1 MSHTMYSMHTKFS
14 IKGNQLKLDLTD
26 WTPRETLEE
35 RLEKTSSDTRCF
47 AQGSSLICCPILE
60 SLIYRYH
67 TWGRGAG
74 PVLPWACL
82 PGRRPGL
89 LHRVLPRIWPYFEK
103 RLIEKAGKNIL
114 RGPYKLCPVMR
125 F

>member
-1 MSHTMYSMHTKFS
+1 MHTKFS
-14 IKGNQLKLDLTD
+14 TKGNQLKIDLTD
-26 WTPRETLEE
+26 WTPRETLEK
-35 RLEKTSSDTRCF
+35 RLEKTPSNARRF
-47 AQGSSLICCPILE
+47 AQDSSLMCCPILE

-82 PGRRPGL
+82 PGRRPEP
-89 LHRVLPRIWPYFEK
+89 LHRVLPGLWPYFEK
-103 RLIEKAGKNIL
+103 RLFEKAGKNIL
-114 RGPYKLCPVMR
+114 RVPYKLYPVMR